1 MGMFLKVQERTPV
14 ARVHQSHK
22 VNRMLFITNGGTIPI
37 SFHKQQQQ
45 QQGYTGR
52 ASGGFSDGHSQETD
66 PFQAAQHSMDILACS
81 PKLAPT
87 RPIRSLRRRCYE
99 P

>member
-1 MGMFLKVQERTPV
+1 
-14 ARVHQSHK
+14 
-22 VNRMLFITNGGTIPI
+22 MLFITNWGTIPI

-66 PFQAAQHSMDILACS
+66 PFQAA
-81 PKLAPT
+81 T
-87 RPIRSLRRRCYE
+87 
-99 P
+99 